1 MVNVSTKY
9 KNLPFIKNLIAG
21 GEYVRLIEV
30 ELNIGTW
37 YFVQD
42 TDNSIYL
49 LFDSD
54 IYSMDG
60 MFAFKTPF
68 ALTYLRLKILAF
80 LKSRHLISTIQTIM
94 FDSTAIRPSLITRR
108 Y

>member
-42 TDNSIYL
+42 TDTSIYL
-49 LFDSD
+49 LF
-54 IYSMDG
+54 Y
-60 MFAFKTPF
+60 
-68 ALTYLRLKILAF
+68 
-80 LKSRHLISTIQTIM
+80 TIW
-94 FDSTAIRPSLITRR
+94 
-108 Y
+108 